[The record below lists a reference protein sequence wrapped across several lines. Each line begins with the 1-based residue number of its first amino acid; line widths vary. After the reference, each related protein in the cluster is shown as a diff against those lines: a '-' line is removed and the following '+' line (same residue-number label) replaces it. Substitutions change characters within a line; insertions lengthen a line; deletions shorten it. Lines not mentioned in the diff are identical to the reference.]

1 MKTYQQK
8 MDELRMKSLKII
20 ENGISSNDPSAFV
33 NAVLFITFNINGELN
48 KEMPIEPDVLDSELI
63 EEKEK

>member
-20 ENGISSNDPSAFV
+20 ENGISSNDTSAFL
-33 NAVLFITFNINGELN
+33 NAVLFITYNINGELN
-48 KEMPIEPDVLDSELI
+48 MEMPIEPDVLDSELI